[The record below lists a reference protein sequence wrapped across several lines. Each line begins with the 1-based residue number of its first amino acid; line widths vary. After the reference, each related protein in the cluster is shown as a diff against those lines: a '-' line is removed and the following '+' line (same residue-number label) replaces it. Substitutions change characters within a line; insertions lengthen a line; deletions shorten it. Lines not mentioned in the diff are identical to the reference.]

1 MDWLAI
7 SDVSPDVLT
16 AFVERLARA
25 DASQ

>member
-25 DASQ
+25 DVSQ